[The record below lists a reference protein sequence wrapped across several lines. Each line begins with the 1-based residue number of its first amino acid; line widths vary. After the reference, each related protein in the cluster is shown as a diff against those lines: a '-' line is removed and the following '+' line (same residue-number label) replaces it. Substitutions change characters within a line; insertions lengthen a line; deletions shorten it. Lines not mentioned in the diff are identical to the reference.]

1 MANKLTTLCEL
12 QLYSILQEIGT
23 SGVETTGA
31 ATRALTSCTR
41 LEQVLNEVAKS
52 EAAREA
58 LSGISQEVN
67 NVIINLQFMDEL
79 SQRVAHVLQL
89 FSIIKRT
96 TPSRPDGDNENDE
109 EFLKIATRIFSMKE
123 EFAVLQQLFPG
134 CNHVSCSTD
143 TELF

>member
-31 ATRALTSCTR
+31 ATRALTSCSK
-41 LEQVLNEVAKS
+41 LEQILDEVAKNETS
-52 EAAREA
+52 REA
-58 LSGISQEVN
+58 LGEVSREVN

-89 FSIIKRT
+89 FSIIKRSVPART
-96 TPSRPDGDNENDE
+96 EDTESDE

-134 CNHVSCSTD
+134 CNHVSCSND

>member
-12 QLYSILQEIGT
+12 QLYSILQEIGS
-23 SGVETTGA
+23 SGAETTDA
-31 ATRALTSCTR
+31 ATRALASCSK
-41 LEQVLNEVAKS
+41 LEQILGEVAQDA
-52 EAAREA
+52 AAREA
-58 LSGISQEVN
+58 TAAIAHEVN

-89 FSIIKRT
+89 FSIVKRSV
-96 TPSRPDGDNENDE
+96 PPRADDEQSDE

-123 EFAVLQQLFPG
+123 EFAVLQQLFPA
-134 CNHVSCSTD
+134 CNHVTCSND

>member
-31 ATRALTSCTR
+31 ATRALASCSK
-41 LEQVLNEVAKS
+41 LEQVLGEVSAC
-52 EAAREA
+52 EASRAA
-58 LSGISQEVN
+58 LAEISKEVN
-67 NVIINLQFMDEL
+67 NVIVNLQFMDEL

-89 FSIIKRT
+89 FSIIKRSV
-96 TPSRPDGDNENDE
+96 PARADDKESDE

-134 CNHVSCSTD
+134 CNHVTCSND
-143 TELF
+143 IELF

>member
-23 SGVETTGA
+23 SGIETTGA
-31 ATRALTSCTR
+31 ATRALESCKR
-41 LEQVLNEVAKS
+41 LEQVLGELAHSKSSS
-52 EAAREA
+52 EAMDRITRE
-58 LSGISQEVN
+58 VH

-89 FSIIKRT
+89 FSIIKRSV
-96 TPSRPDGDNENDE
+96 PAQVDDKESDE

-134 CNHVSCSTD
+134 YSHVSCSID

>member
-23 SGVETTGA
+23 SGVETTNA
-31 ATRALTSCTR
+31 ATRALANCSR
-41 LEQVLNEVAKS
+41 LEQVLGECVHNGAS
-52 EAAREA
+52 QEA
-58 LSGISQEVN
+58 LGAISKEIN

-79 SQRVAHVLQL
+79 SQRVGHVLQL
-89 FSIIKRT
+89 FSILKR
-96 TPSRPDGDNENDE
+96 SMPDRVDGEGNDE
-109 EFLKIATRIFSMKE
+109 DFLKIANRIFSMQA

-134 CNHVSCSTD
+134 CNHVSCSAD

>member
-31 ATRALTSCTR
+31 ATRALASCSR
-41 LEQVLNEVAKS
+41 LEQVLNECAQTAGS
-52 EAAREA
+52 REA
-58 LSGISQEVN
+58 LGQVTKEIN

-79 SQRVAHVLQL
+79 SQRVGHVLQL
-89 FSIIKRT
+89 FSIMKRALPADLEE
-96 TPSRPDGDNENDE
+96 PSTDA
-109 EFLKIATRIFSMKE
+109 EFLKIATNIFSMQA
-123 EFAVLQQLFPG
+123 EFAVLEQIFPG
-134 CNHVSCSTD
+134 CKYVSCSND

>member
-1 MANKLTTLCEL
+1 MANKLTTLCEM

-31 ATRALTSCTR
+31 ATRALSSCTK
-41 LEQVLNEVAKS
+41 LEQILAELAQGQS
-52 EAAREA
+52 SREA
-58 LSGISQEVN
+58 LDELTREVN

-89 FSIIKRT
+89 FSIIKRSV
-96 TPSRPDGDNENDE
+96 PARVEDKESDE
-109 EFLKIATRIFSMKE
+109 EFVKIATRIFSMKE

-134 CNHVSCSTD
+134 VIHVSNSND
-143 TELF
+143 AELF

>member
-31 ATRALTSCTR
+31 ATRALTSCTH
-41 LEQVLNEVAKS
+41 LTQMLDEIAQG
-52 EAAREA
+52 EASREA
-58 LSGISQEVN
+58 LAKISKEVN

-89 FSIIKRT
+89 FSIIKRSV
-96 TPSRPDGDNENDE
+96 PPQVDDKESDE
-109 EFLKIATRIFSMKE
+109 EFLRIATRIFSMKE
-123 EFAVLQQLFPG
+123 EFVVLQQLFPG
-134 CNHVSCSTD
+134 CSHVSCTND

>member
-31 ATRALTSCTR
+31 ATRALASCGK
-41 LEQVLNEVAKS
+41 LEQILAEAAKS
-52 EAAREA
+52 ESSREVLGEIA
-58 LSGISQEVN
+58 GEVN
-67 NVIINLQFMDEL
+67 NIIINLQFMDEL

-89 FSIIKRT
+89 FSIIKRSV
-96 TPSRPDGDNENDE
+96 PARADDKESDE

-123 EFAVLQQLFPG
+123 EFTVLQQLFPG
-134 CNHVSCSTD
+134 CNHVSCSND

>member
-31 ATRALTSCTR
+31 ATRALTSCVR
-41 LEQVLNEVAKS
+41 LEQVLSEIPKS
-52 EAAREA
+52 EASREA
-58 LSGISQEVN
+58 LTEISREVN

-79 SQRVAHVLQL
+79 SQRVAHILQL
-89 FSIIKRT
+89 FSIIKRAV
-96 TPSRPDGDNENDE
+96 PARPDDKESDE